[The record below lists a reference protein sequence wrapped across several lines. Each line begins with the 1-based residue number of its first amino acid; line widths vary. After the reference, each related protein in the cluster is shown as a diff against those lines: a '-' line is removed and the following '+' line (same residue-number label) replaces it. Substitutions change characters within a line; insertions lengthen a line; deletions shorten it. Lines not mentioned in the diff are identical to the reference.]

1 MLLVLGGDRS
11 IPSRQTKAVPGCT
24 VQQDCHSLKSSV
36 GSHGSL
42 TPSVPST
49 PSHPMSLAHI
59 FPSGFFCKRQPQ
71 LQQLT
76 QCQLRSNCTA
86 PSISVIVILGPEASH
101 KNKSS
106 VSFFCFH
113 CYSYSTGRHSSSH
126 KMGDRYKIE
135 KEEPF
140 GGQREASTL
149 SLS

>member
-1 MLLVLGGDRS
+1 MTEAS
-11 IPSRQTKAVPGCT
+11 HQSRQRQYLAALCSRT
-24 VQQDCHSLKSSV
+24 VHSLRSLV

-42 TPSVPST
+42 TPSPPST

-59 FPSGFFCKRQPQ
+59 FPSGFFCKGQPQ

-76 QCQLRSNCTA
+76 QFLCQLRSNCTI

-106 VSFFCFH
+106 VSLFCFH

-140 GGQREASTL
+140 SCQREASTL
-149 SLS
+149 S